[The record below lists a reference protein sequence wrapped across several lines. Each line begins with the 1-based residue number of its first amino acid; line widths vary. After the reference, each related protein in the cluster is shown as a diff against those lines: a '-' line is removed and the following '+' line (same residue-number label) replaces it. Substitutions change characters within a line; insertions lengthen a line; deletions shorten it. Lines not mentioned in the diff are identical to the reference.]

1 MVLPR
6 PFRWS
11 HYSVSQKIS
20 LGYLLVSLFSLAA
33 VVFALGALNQ
43 QTGISR
49 RLVQVDFRA
58 LILAQNLSRNILAQE
73 RQEKQA
79 LILKDTAM
87 VKLSAQRREEFSNL
101 WTELAKLPL
110 NGQLLAV
117 QEQVDLFEELSK
129 NMQEML
135 EKQQWQEAENF
146 SEQKLAP
153 HRDASL
159 ELFQKLQRALE
170 KDLDATL
177 QKLPEQS
184 IKAYQTTL
192 VLLFLGLL
200 LASLAAGALL
210 YKFNQAL
217 RLLTS
222 AIYQISQGNY
232 DIPRALD
239 SQDEFGILAQKFSD
253 MAQKLKEMEQRSLDA
268 SPLTHL
274 PGNLTVEKELQKR
287 IDCNLPFANIY
298 IDLDNFKPYNDRYGY
313 QAGNT
318 VIATLGKIIQKVT
331 AKNGNKEDL
340 VGHIG
345 GDDYV
350 ILTTPESAD
359 EMAVQI
365 MAEFDAA
372 VPGFYSRED
381 RKAGSFS
388 AADRFGISRKFP
400 LLTVSI
406 ACVSSGNL
414 KNPSPLAIGRECAK
428 MKKHLKTLAGSNYMA
443 DRRIE
448 R

>member
-1 MVLPR
+1 MALPK
-6 PFRWS
+6 PFNWA

-20 LGYLLVSLFSLAA
+20 FGYLLVSLFSLAA
-33 VVFALGALNQ
+33 VIFALGALNK
-43 QTGISR
+43 QTDISR
-49 RLVQVDFRA
+49 HLVRVDFRA

-73 RQEKQA
+73 RLEKQA
-79 LILKDTAM
+79 LVLKDPSL
-87 VKLSAQRREEFSNL
+87 VELYSQRREEFTSFWRDL
-101 WTELAKLPL
+101 TSIPL
-110 NGQLLAV
+110 GQQITAV
-117 QEQVDLFEELSK
+117 QNQARRFQDMSGE
-129 NMQEML
+129 MQEL
-135 EKQQWQEAENF
+135 LQSRKWEEADNF
-146 SEQKLAP
+146 SREQLSTL
-153 HRDASL
+153 RNNNL
-159 ELFQKLQRALE
+159 ELFQALQKDLE
-170 KDLDATL
+170 KSLDTTL

-184 IKAYQTTL
+184 IHAYQMTL
-192 VLLFLGLL
+192 VLFFFGLL
-200 LASLAAGALL
+200 LASLVAGGLL

-222 AIYQISQGNY
+222 ATYQITQGNY
-232 DIPRALD
+232 DIPPALD
-239 SQDEFGILAQKFSD
+239 SHDEFGKLAQAFSN

-274 PGNLTVEKELQKR
+274 PGNLTVEKELQRR
-287 IDCNLPFANIY
+287 IDCELPFANIY

-318 VIATLGKIIQKVT
+318 VIAALGDIIKKVT
-331 AKNGNKEDL
+331 SSLGSADDL

-350 ILTTPESAD
+350 ILTTPDCAD
-359 EMAVQI
+359 QI
-365 MAEFDAA
+365 GVTIIDEFDAV
-372 VPGFYSRED
+372 VPGFYSQMD
-381 RKAGSFS
+381 RQAGFFK
-388 AADRFGISRKFP
+388 AADRFGVSRKFP

-443 DRRIE
+443 DRRTE